1 MRCSAAG
8 WRVCGEFEDVASGA
22 RADRAGYQAL
32 LAAVRR
38 VRTDGR
44 PAAVVGA
51 WLDRFGRSVAER
63 ARATGE
69 LRALEVEL
77 HSVMEGGVVP
87 GLVGSLLAVVAE
99 QERGHTVRRVQLACS
114 TAANAG

>member
-1 MRCSAAG
+1 MAFLYRRVSSADQARHGQSLEVQRQHTRHSALQRG

-63 ARATGE
+63 ARDE
-69 LRALEVEL
+69 
-77 HSVMEGGVVP
+77 
-87 GLVGSLLAVVAE
+87 
-99 QERGHTVRRVQLACS
+99 
-114 TAANAG
+114 